1 MIKHCDPMSRDI
13 VDNTAL
19 HYASQWSGHLET
31 VKFFIEEL
39 KRPPDLPG
47 HLHLTPYELATSRN
61 HSDTAE
67 YLQKQSVIHTALAM
81 MKQLGFLK

>member
-1 MIKHCDPMSRDI
+1 MSRDI

-31 VKFFIEEL
+31 VKFLIEEL
-39 KRPPDLPG
+39 KCPPDLPG
-47 HLHLTPYELATSRN
+47 HLNSTPHELAKSRN
-61 HSDTAE
+61 HSDTAQ
-67 YLQKQSVIHTALAM
+67 YLWKQSVIHTALAM